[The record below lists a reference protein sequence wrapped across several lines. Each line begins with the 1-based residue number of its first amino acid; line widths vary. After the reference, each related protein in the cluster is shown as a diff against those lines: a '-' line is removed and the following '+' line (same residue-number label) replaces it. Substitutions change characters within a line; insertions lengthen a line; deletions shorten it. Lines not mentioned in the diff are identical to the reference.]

1 MQSLVWLFRW
11 FRNRNAAAKET
22 SQNRACG
29 STKKSSFGKRS
40 GIPGISE
47 NIRVRSI
54 LGRFLEHSR
63 VYYFY
68 AGGKERTYLS
78 SADWMPRNFFRRVE
92 VCLPVEG
99 KKLKRRVIEESLLLY
114 LQDDLDAWE
123 LGPNGQYARLRP
135 SKNPC
140 SAQKTLL
147 ELWQDDGSSAP

>member
-1 MQSLVWLFRW
+1 MARMNSLIEPQIIQALY
-11 FRNRNAAAKET
+11 
-22 SQNRACG
+22 RASRAGVPIDLIVRGPCALRPG
-29 STKKSSFGKRS
+29 V
-40 GIPGISE
+40 PGISE

-114 LQDDLDAWE
+114 LQDDLDAWQ
-123 LGPNGQYARLRP
+123 LSSNGQYERLRP